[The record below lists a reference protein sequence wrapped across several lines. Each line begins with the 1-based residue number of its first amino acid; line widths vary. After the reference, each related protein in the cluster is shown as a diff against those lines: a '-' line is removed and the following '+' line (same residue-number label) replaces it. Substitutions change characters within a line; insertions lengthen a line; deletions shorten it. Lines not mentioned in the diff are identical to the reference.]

1 MYRILGLTNL
11 GKSSILKSKVN
22 EYSIYSILKVSI
34 WVLVF
39 TLIMLAKEA
48 THLIHL
54 VTRFTEEIFSFLI
67 ACVFLTDA
75 LKKILYVMWLLV
87 LCSLFNAIKLL
98 FFC

>member
-1 MYRILGLTNL
+1 
-11 GKSSILKSKVN
+11 
-22 EYSIYSILKVSI
+22 
-34 WVLVF
+34 
-39 TLIMLAKEA
+39 MLAKEA

-87 LCSLFNAIKLL
+87 LCSLFNTIKLL
-98 FFC
+98 FFVKVLQTKPNLQYTKVL